1 MIERIN
7 RRQRNELYESKLR
20 FFTNVTHEFCTPL
33 TLIYGPC
40 QRILTY
46 PSTDNYIRKYASII
60 QQNAQKLN
68 ALILELIEFR
78 RLETG
83 NKTLEIQKLS
93 VSAQTQNTADSF
105 NELAESRK
113 INYQLKIEKEVYW
126 NSDAGC
132 FSKDYQQFTVQCF

>member
-1 MIERIN
+1 MNQTSFFHQRDSRI
-7 RRQRNELYESKLR
+7 LYATHIDLR
-20 FFTNVTHEFCTPL
+20 
-33 TLIYGPC
+33 TL

-83 NKTLEIQKLS
+83 NKTLETKSCPSPHKPKTRPILLM
-93 VSAQTQNTADSF
+93 N
-105 NELAESRK
+105 
-113 INYQLKIEKEVYW
+113 
-126 NSDAGC
+126 
-132 FSKDYQQFTVQCF
+132 